1 MLLVIASHS
10 QEPNKG
16 NPMTQNVFAIETQ
29 AALNSLIHRPED
41 ICTGDCEWCAK
52 FHKAATAVNAV
63 KENNVIIT
71 LAVNKDVVVPKG
83 YYNVWCEKCC
93 DGENN
98 TFYETCDWAERHAT
112 SRHTSSK

>member
-1 MLLVIASHS
+1 MLLVIASHP

-16 NPMTQNVFAIETQ
+16 NPMTQNIFAIENQ
-29 AALNSLIHRPED
+29 ESLNSLIHRPAD
-41 ICTGDCEWCAK
+41 NCPGDCEWCAK
-52 FHKAATAVNAV
+52 FHKAAKAVSAI

-71 LAVNKDVVVPKG
+71 LTANENVVVPKG

-98 TFYETCDWAERHAT
+98 TFYESCDWAQRHA
-112 SRHTSSK
+112 SGRHGSSK